1 MKDPYRDTVLVFS
14 GIVGGVATVFA
25 LISGLASRNAF
36 RSADKRLRD
45 YNDCLDDMDREV
57 ARRVACERNAEI
69 LRNYVDDLER
79 ELAEATSM
87 T

>member
-36 RSADKRLRD
+36 RSARS
-45 YNDCLDDMDREV
+45 CPP
-57 ARRVACERNAEI
+57 RRV
-69 LRNYVDDLER
+69 
-79 ELAEATSM
+79 
-87 T
+87 